1 MRELCEFRSAT
12 VYEDMAVVEVRDVG
26 RGKRGLG
33 GDGEMLDMVD
43 VNKPNAVP
51 HLPAGGFDRP
61 RCGNAHNASCKSKA
75 NRRRLRQRTAVP
87 SGYAKVMRKLGFKL
101 GVRHSYVRKG
111 EGGS

>member
-1 MRELCEFRSAT
+1 MGFASKA
-12 VYEDMAVVEVRDVG
+12 G
-26 RGKRGLG
+26 GKRKNKIKPYSSYKKRFRL
-33 GDGEMLDMVD
+33 
-43 VNKPNAVP
+43 NKPNAVP